1 MRNKANT
8 IDEMFNDLVMKIAS
22 DATRAD
28 KETIE
33 RLTKENIELREANV
47 ILTKAAD
54 RVAAADDNFFLTSKL
69 IDTLKNRLNNAA
81 DKDEEEKLLENFLDC
96 FFDTDF
102 VENTYEVPLW
112 FGCAVQYYNNRDTIF
127 KILKMLDI
135 EFPGDLE
142 SIKHFRLPQD
152 WTEEELDAVFEH
164 MGNHVNCNNCVFKD
178 NLRFWKPN
186 ALDDPIKV
194 CKAPFTEIPWQ
205 FLLRN
210 PLLKKEKYLKEIGRM
225 FCVPKEKYRTYQWLR
240 FAKITDYQEL
250 TAEEIKII
258 IDNIDY
264 TYYNN
269 KDEDLKR
276 FLLNNIE
283 LIDNEVFLDALY
295 TYNKDSYDFKYNN
308 TVLKMPHRYI
318 KYYMRDT
325 QNLEWLKRHKD
336 KFTKEQITELTLAA
350 LGVGEE

>member
-33 RLTKENIELREANV
+33 RLAKENVELKKANA
-47 ILTKAAD
+47 ILTKAAN
-54 RVAAADDNFFLTSKL
+54 RVAAADDNYTLFNFLMNRIK
-69 IDTLKNRLNNAA
+69 KNIEGL
-81 DKDEEEKLLENFLDC
+81 DGEEKAKAVYDFLDC
-96 FFDTDF
+96 FFERDF
-102 VENTYEVPLW
+102 MENTYEAPLW
-112 FGCAVQYYNNRDTIF
+112 LGCGDVYYNNRKEVF
-127 KILKMLDI
+127 AILRALGFTLPEGI
-135 EFPGDLE
+135 EN
-142 SIKHFRLPQD
+142 FRLPQD
-152 WTEEELDAVFEH
+152 WDDYELAEVFEH
-164 MGNHVNCNNCVFKD
+164 MSNHVNCNSCVFKD
-178 NLRFWKPN
+178 NLRYWKPN
-186 ALDDPIKV
+186 ALEDPIKV
-194 CKAPFTEIPWQ
+194 CSHSFTEIPWQ

-225 FCVPKEKYRTYQWLR
+225 FCVPNGKYHAYQWYH
-240 FAKITDYQEL
+240 FAKITEYLEL

-269 KDEDLKR
+269 KNEDLKR
-276 FLLNNIE
+276 FLLNNVE
-283 LIDNEVFLDALY
+283 LIDNEVFLNVLY
-295 TYNKDSYDFKYNN
+295 TYNKGSYDFKYNN
-308 TVLKMPHRYI
+308 TVLKMPRRYV

-325 QNLEWLKRHKD
+325 HDLEWLKKHKD

-350 LGVGEE
+350 LGAEEE